1 VYYRFLGRVMGKA
14 MFDRQLIKGHMV
26 KHLYKHI
33 LGWPIYFK
41 DLESVDEEYYN
52 NLKQLRTL
60 HEKGEDLS
68 NLFLDFTMTTE
79 VMGVIK
85 EVELVKGG
93 SDIEVTN
100 ENFPEYVEACL
111 KYKLMGSVKSQLN
124 ELLLGF
130 FDVIPESLLTI
141 FDYQELELIMCGLPH
156 IDLDDWKTHTEYTG
170 ECEELGVHH
179 PVVKWFWETLEEF
192 NDEMK
197 ARLLLFVTGTSGV
210 PSRGFGVLQ
219 SNDGNIR
226 NFTIHGVSAQICFY
240 PRAHTCFN
248 RIDLPLYDSK
258 EQLQERLKLAVT
270 MSATGFDIE

>member
-1 VYYRFLGRVMGKA
+1 MGKA
-14 MFDRQLIKGHMV
+14 MFDGQLVKGHMV

-41 DLESVDEEYYN
+41 DLESIDEEYYN
-52 NLKQLRTL
+52 NLKELRNM
-60 HEKGEDLS
+60 HERGDDLTV
-68 NLFLDFTMTTE
+68 LCLDFTMTTE
-79 VMGVIK
+79 MMGVRN
-85 EVELVKGG
+85 EVELVENGAN
-93 SDIEVTN
+93 IEVN
-100 ENFPEYVEACL
+100 NDNFPEYVEACL
-111 KYKLMGSVKSQLN
+111 KYKLMGSVKPQLN

-130 FDVIPESLLTI
+130 FDVIPEPLLTI

-156 IDLDDWKTHTEYTG
+156 IDLEDWKAHTEYTG
-170 ECEELGVHH
+170 SFEEIGIHH
-179 PVVKWFWETLEEF
+179 PVAEWFWETLEEY

-226 NFTIHGVSAQICFY
+226 NFTIHGVSAEICFY

-248 RIDLPLYDSK
+248 RIDLPLYGSK
-258 EQLQERLKLAVT
+258 VKLKERLTLAVT